1 MKTKIDNREFRELV
15 TAIYGGNQRKCADDT
30 EMSYQMIN
38 YFWNDH
44 QEPRKIMMLYLR
56 ERAITLG
63 MENPSGL

>member
-1 MKTKIDNREFRELV
+1 MKTKIDNSEFRDLV
-15 TAIYGGNQRKCADDT
+15 TAIYGGNQRKCAADT
-30 EMSYQMIN
+30 GMSNQMIN

-44 QEPRKIMMLYLR
+44 REPRNIMMLYLR